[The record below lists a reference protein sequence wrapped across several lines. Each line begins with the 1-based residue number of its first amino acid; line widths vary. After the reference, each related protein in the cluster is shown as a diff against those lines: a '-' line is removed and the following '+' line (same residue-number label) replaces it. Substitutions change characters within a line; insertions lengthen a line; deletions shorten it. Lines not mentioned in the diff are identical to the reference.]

1 MGELEGLQK
10 QAHEG
15 QDQTEINTG
24 IVKSLMMVCDQ
35 LHRRCDEDDQFRT
48 INTVVQQN
56 NAQIQEILSVGPV
69 VANLV
74 TKTNSIEELIGKHEI
89 ALQYHKDAGMQTGV
103 RGILESRAIGGL
115 TRMGGDKTPFKL
127 G

>member
-1 MGELEGLQK
+1 M
-10 QAHEG
+10 
-15 QDQTEINTG
+15 IF
-24 IVKSLMMVCDQ
+24 DQ
-35 LHRRCDEDDQFRT
+35 LHRRFDEDDQFKT
-48 INTVVQQN
+48 IQTTVQQIS
-56 NAQIQEILSVGPV
+56 AQVQDILTVGPL

-89 ALQYHKDAGMQTGV
+89 ALQYHKDAGAQTGT

-127 G
+127 WNGKLINRICL

>member
-1 MGELEGLQK
+1 MQAVIRQVMGELEGIQR
-10 QAHEG
+10 QANEG
-15 QDQTEINTG
+15 HDQAEINTG
-24 IVKSLMMVCDQ
+24 IIKNLMMVCDQ

-56 NAQIQEILSVGPV
+56 NAQIQEILPVGPV

-89 ALQYHKDAGMQTGV
+89 ALQYHKNTG
-103 RGILESRAIGGL
+103 AQGGSQRN
-115 TRMGGDKTPFKL
+115 TGEQGHWGTN
-127 G
+127 